1 MILYSNNFHW
11 MNDFFSV
18 FVSQF
23 PMPKIFKARHPH
35 SRSKQPTKVFR
46 ENNNPEQVSKIV
58 IQNVDSL

>member
-1 MILYSNNFHW
+1 
-11 MNDFFSV
+11 
-18 FVSQF
+18 
-23 PMPKIFKARHPH
+23 MPKIFKARHPH